1 MWPERGRGNYL
12 RVSQCVSVCL
22 SVSAAPFPPSQAPR
36 GGGREYLRELNN
48 NSISCFSDC
57 AGIQMIS
64 DAKLITGSESNF
76 VPVEIP

>member
-1 MWPERGRGNYL
+1 MAGAGAGELSPGISG
-12 RVSQCVSVCL
+12 CL
-22 SVSAAPFPPSQAPR
+22 SVSPCVSVSPRLRPR

-64 DAKLITGSESNF
+64 DAKLITGSESNLA
-76 VPVEIP
+76 P